1 MSRDAALVAVA
12 LVMPVDTGAGA
23 GGWRWGN
30 KEWPDDWRV
39 GNGSALAGLG
49 CIMAPIIS
57 LGLGLLVKW
66 LWG

>member
-1 MSRDAALVAVA
+1 M
-12 LVMPVDTGAGA
+12 
-23 GGWRWGN
+23 GN

-39 GNGSALAGLG
+39 GNDSALAGLG
-49 CIMAPIIS
+49 CLMAPIVG